1 MAEQEGSPL
10 DAVAARVEQA
20 RAVLGLPTVRR
31 ATSLRDGLHASTLQG
46 HGQDFDDLAL
56 YTPGDDV
63 GDIDWKSSARTGV
76 PVIKR
81 FQRDAAAPVLL
92 VVDSGRTMAATAA
105 SGESKAEIV
114 RYLAG
119 IIGTLAL
126 DRGDPVG
133 LVAGDAER
141 LVRVPPRSGRANLEL
156 LLRRL
161 DEVLTTEG
169 PEPDFSRVLGRVRAL
184 SRTPALIV
192 LVTDAAGLTPA
203 QAPGITRLLG
213 GRHRVVTLVV
223 ADADPLDPAADPSR
237 DVLDGWS
244 VPPVL
249 RGSRK
254 AREALGRLRGEQAML
269 RDGMLR
275 RLGVPQAT
283 VFGTD
288 SAIPA
293 LASALDRRRRGTR

>member
-1 MAEQEGSPL
+1 MTEQESSPL
-10 DAVAARVEQA
+10 DAVSARVEQA
-20 RAVLGLPTVRR
+20 RAVLALPTVRR
-31 ATSLRDGLHASTLQG
+31 ATSLRDGLHSSTLQG

-81 FQRDAAAPVLL
+81 FQRDASAPVLI

-105 SGESKAEIV
+105 SGESKVEIA
-114 RYLAG
+114 RHLAG
-119 IIGTLAL
+119 IIGAMGL

-141 LVRVPPRSGRANLEL
+141 LVRVPPRNGRANLEL

-161 DEVLTTEG
+161 DEVLTTDG
-169 PEPDFSRVLGRVRAL
+169 PAPDFTRVLQRVRAL
-184 SRTPALIV
+184 TRTPALIV
-192 LVTDAAGLTPA
+192 LVTDAASLTPA
-203 QAPGITRLLG
+203 QAPAITRLLG
-213 GRHRVVTLVV
+213 GRHRVVALVV
-223 ADADPLDPAADPSR
+223 ADADPMDPQAAPSQ
-237 DVLDGWS
+237 DVLDGWA
-244 VPPVL
+244 VPSVL
-249 RGSRK
+249 RGNRK
-254 AREALGRLRGEQAML
+254 AREALTRHRTEQTMA

-283 VFGTD
+283 VYDTTN
-288 SAIPA
+288 AITA

>member
-1 MAEQEGSPL
+1 MTEQEGSPL
-10 DAVAARVEQA
+10 DAVAARVDQA
-20 RAVLGLPTVRR
+20 RAVLALPTVRR
-31 ATSLRDGLHASTLQG
+31 ALSLRDGLHASTLQG

-105 SGESKAEIV
+105 SGESKTEIT
-114 RYLAG
+114 RYLAS
-119 IIGTLAL
+119 IVGTLAL

-133 LVAGDAER
+133 LIAGDAER

-161 DEVLTTEG
+161 DEVLTADG
-169 PEPDFSRVLGRVRAL
+169 PAPDFGRALQRVRAL
-184 SRTPALIV
+184 ATSPALIV
-192 LVTDAAGLTPA
+192 LLTDAASLIPER
-203 QAPGITRLLG
+203 APQITRLLG
-213 GRHRVVTLVV
+213 GRHRVVALVV
-223 ADADPLDPAADPSR
+223 ADADPLDPQADPSR

-244 VPPVL
+244 VPAVL

-254 AREALGRLRGEQAML
+254 AREALGRHRAEQTML

-283 VFGTD
+283 VVSTEH
-288 SAIPA
+288 AITA

>member
-1 MAEQEGSPL
+1 MTEQAGSSL
-10 DAVAARVEQA
+10 DATAARVEQA
-20 RAVLGLPTVRR
+20 RAVLALPTLRR
-31 ATSLRDGLHASTLQG
+31 ATSLRDGLHSSTLQG

-105 SGESKAEIV
+105 SGETKTDIARQLAAIV
-114 RYLAG
+114 
-119 IIGTLAL
+119 GTLAL

-133 LVAGDAER
+133 LIAGDAER

-156 LLRRL
+156 MLRRV

-169 PEPDFSRVLGRVRAL
+169 PAPDFTRVLNRVRAL
-184 SRTPALIV
+184 SRTPALVV
-192 LVTDAAGLTPA
+192 LVTDAASLTPA
-203 QAPGITRLLG
+203 QAPAITRLLG
-213 GRHRVVTLVV
+213 GKHRVIALVV
-223 ADADPLDPAADPSR
+223 ADADPLDPQSAPSR
-237 DVLDGWS
+237 DVLDGWP
-244 VPPVL
+244 VPGVL
-249 RGSRK
+249 RGNRK
-254 AREALGRLRGEQAML
+254 VREALARHRAEQTLL

-283 VFGTD
+283 VA
-288 SAIPA
+288 SSEHAITA
-293 LASALDRRRRGTR
+293 LAAALDRRRRGTR

>member
-1 MAEQEGSPL
+1 MTEQEGSSL

-20 RAVLGLPTVRR
+20 RAVLALPTVRR

-81 FQRDAAAPVLL
+81 FQRDATAPVLL

-105 SGESKAEIV
+105 SGETKSEIV
-114 RYLAG
+114 RQLAG
-119 IIGTLAL
+119 IVGTLAL

-133 LVAGDAER
+133 LIAGDAER
-141 LVRVPPRSGRANLEL
+141 LLRVPPRSGRANLEL

-161 DEVLTTEG
+161 DEILSTEG
-169 PEPDFSRVLGRVRAL
+169 PAPDYTRVLQRVRAL

-192 LVTDAAGLTPA
+192 LVTDAASLTPQ
-203 QAPGITRLLG
+203 QAPSITRLLG
-213 GRHRVVTLVV
+213 GRHRVIALVV
-223 ADADPLDPAADPSR
+223 ADADPLDPQAADSR

-249 RGSRK
+249 RGNRK
-254 AREALGRLRGEQAML
+254 AREALGRHRAEQAML

-283 VFGTD
+283 VFD
-288 SAIPA
+288 SEHAITA
-293 LASALDRRRRGTR
+293 LATALDRRRRGSR

>member
-1 MAEQEGSPL
+1 MTEQAGSSL
-10 DAVAARVEQA
+10 DATAARVEQA
-20 RAVLGLPTVRR
+20 RAVLALPTVRR

-105 SGESKAEIV
+105 SGETKTDIARQLAAIV
-114 RYLAG
+114 
-119 IIGTLAL
+119 GTLAL

-133 LVAGDAER
+133 LIAGDADR

-156 LLRRL
+156 MLRRV

-169 PEPDFSRVLGRVRAL
+169 PEPDFSRVLNRVRAL
-184 SRTPALIV
+184 SRTPALVV
-192 LVTDAAGLTPA
+192 LVTDAASLTPA
-203 QAPGITRLLG
+203 QAPAITRLLG
-213 GRHRVVTLVV
+213 GKHRVVALVV
-223 ADADPLDPAADPSR
+223 ADADPLDPQSAPSR

-244 VPPVL
+244 VPGVL
-249 RGSRK
+249 RGNRK
-254 AREALGRLRGEQAML
+254 VREALGRHRAEQTVL
-269 RDGMLR
+269 RDRMLR

-283 VFGTD
+283 VT
-288 SAIPA
+288 SSEHAITA
-293 LASALDRRRRGTR
+293 LAAALDRRRRGTR

>member
-1 MAEQEGSPL
+1 MTEELEGSPL
-10 DAVAARVEQA
+10 DAVAARVDQA
-20 RAVLGLPTVRR
+20 RAVLSLPTVRR

-105 SGESKAEIV
+105 SGETKADIA
-114 RYLAG
+114 RHLAG
-119 IIGTLAL
+119 IVGTLGL

-141 LVRVPPRSGRANLEL
+141 LVRVSPRSGRANLEL

-161 DEVLTTEG
+161 DEVLTTDG
-169 PEPDFSRVLGRVRAL
+169 PAPDVVRVLQRVRAL
-184 SRTPALIV
+184 SRTPALVV

-203 QAPGITRLLG
+203 AAPAITRLLG
-213 GRHRVVTLVV
+213 GRHRVVALVV
-223 ADADPLDPAADPSR
+223 ADADPLDPTAAPAQ
-237 DVLDGWS
+237 DVLDGWA
-244 VPPVL
+244 VPGVL
-249 RGSRK
+249 RGNRK
-254 AREALGRLRGEQAML
+254 AREALARHRAEQGML
-269 RDGMLR
+269 RDQMLR

-283 VFGTD
+283 VFD
-288 SAIPA
+288 SEHAITA
-293 LASALDRRRRGTR
+293 LAAALDRRRRGR